1 MKKTI
6 SSISFA
12 LLAAILISACQP
24 KAAERNPAK
33 EYSQQYVS
41 AFLWHESSAESHY
54 IYLQGFAQAR
64 IMLEEKLNS
73 GKEWICPS
81 VVLDLDETVL
91 NNNPYTAMLI
101 EKGLSYTEETWA
113 EWIYRAEAKALPGA
127 AEFLNFCAENG
138 VTLWY
143 ISNRKHDY
151 LDATLQN
158 MVNLGLPNA
167 DAEHVLLKK
176 EESDKT
182 PRRVWVMD
190 NCHVL
195 LYLGDNLRDYD
206 EIFKNREEN
215 FGKTEVDRNLKHM
228 LTEFI
233 LFPNPSYGEWEKA
246 WSGDSTA
253 AELNNRAE
261 HIKSF
266 AY

>member
-6 SSISFA
+6 KLFPLLFA
-12 LLAAILISACQP
+12 AVVLLGSCTP
-24 KAAERNPAK
+24 KAPERNPDK
-33 EYSQQYVS
+33 ELSQQFVS

-64 IMLEEKLNS
+64 NLVEEKLNS

-127 AEFLNFCAENG
+127 TEFLNFCAENG
-138 VTLWY
+138 VTVWY

-233 LFPNPSYGEWEKA
+233 LFPNPTYGEWEKA
-246 WSGDSTA
+246 WRGDSITT
-253 AELNNRAE
+253 ELSKRAE

>member
-1 MKKTI
+1 MKKTV

-12 LLAAILISACQP
+12 LLAAILLGGCQP
-24 KAAERNPAK
+24 KAPERNPVK

-64 IMLEEKLNS
+64 KMVEEKLNS
-73 GKEWICPS
+73 DKEWICPS

-101 EKGLSYTEETWA
+101 DKGLIYTEETWA
-113 EWIYRAEAKALPGA
+113 EWVNRAEAKALPGA
-127 AEFLNFCAENG
+127 TEFLNFCAENG

-143 ISNRKHDY
+143 ISNRSNDY
-151 LDATLQN
+151 LDATIQN
-158 MVNLGLPNA
+158 MMNLGLPNA

-176 EESDKT
+176 ETSDKT
-182 PRRVWVMD
+182 PRRVLVMD

-206 EIFKNREEN
+206 EMFKDREEN
-215 FGKTEVDRNLKHM
+215 LGKTEVDRNLDHM
-228 LTEFI
+228 LTDFL
-233 LFPNPSYGEWEKA
+233 LFPNPTYGEWEKA
-246 WSGDSTA
+246 WSGDSTD
-253 AELNNRAE
+253 AELNNRSE

>member
-1 MKKTI
+1 MKKTT
-6 SSISFA
+6 SLFPL
-12 LLAAILISACQP
+12 LLAAIMLVGACTP
-24 KAAERNPAK
+24 KAPERNPEK

-54 IYLQGFAQAR
+54 IYLQAFAQAR
-64 IMLEEKLNS
+64 KMVEEKLNS
-73 GKEWICPS
+73 DKEWICPS

-101 EKGLSYTEETWA
+101 NTGSRYEESTWA

-158 MVNLGLPNA
+158 MNNLGLPNA

-176 EESDKT
+176 DESDKT

-195 LYLGDNLRDYD
+195 LYVGDNLRDYD

-215 FGKTEVDRNLKHM
+215 FGKTEVDRNLGHM
-228 LTEFI
+228 LTEFV
-233 LFPNPSYGEWEKA
+233 LLPNPTYGEWEKA
-246 WSGDSTA
+246 WSSDST
-253 AELNNRAE
+253 ETEMNKRAE

-266 AY
+266 TY